1 MGNKVQSAILIF
13 SVVLVLFSAMWA
25 PKISVAIAIV
35 ALLVL
40 GVYRLILDSR
50 FRGNDMRGNPLN
62 PEQIKKRRENLDR
75 ILELAQS
82 RPRLTNDDV
91 QKALAVSDA
100 AAARYLSYLVDLGK
114 LIMVGERGQQVY
126 YRLPPR

>member
-1 MGNKVQSAILIF
+1 M
-13 SVVLVLFSAMWA
+13 
-25 PKISVAIAIV
+25 
-35 ALLVL
+35 
-40 GVYRLILDSR
+40 
-50 FRGNDMRGNPLN
+50 
-62 PEQIKKRRENLDR
+62 DR